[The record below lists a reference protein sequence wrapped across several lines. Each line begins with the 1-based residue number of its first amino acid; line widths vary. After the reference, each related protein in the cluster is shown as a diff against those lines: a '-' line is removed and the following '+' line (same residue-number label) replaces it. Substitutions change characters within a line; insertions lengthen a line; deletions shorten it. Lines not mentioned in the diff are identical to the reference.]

1 MWCECEISFQFERIF
16 HSPQMDSFLLTTQ
29 FVHCLISSSW
39 WWANSSHFG
48 LQDEQG
54 ETGQARTGNFDPS
67 WNRSTQFQV
76 RARLTWRPPPFRW
89 FPTVMAAAF
98 QFDPARFDPPL
109 LYSGVICYTVRI
121 ISVTATRRIRFV
133 FWCGATSVLFVVIL
147 AYRLRFK
154 WKCGVFKMRMRMRLR
169 I

>member
-39 WWANSSHFG
+39 WWENSSHFG

-54 ETGQARTGNFDPS
+54 KTGQARPGNFDPS

-76 RARLTWRPPPFRW
+76 RARLTWRPPIWLVSNRDGCCW
-89 FPTVMAAAF
+89 QV
-98 QFDPARFDPPL
+98 DPARFDPPL
-109 LYSGVICYTVRI
+109 FSVSTIVSSARI
-121 ISVTATRRIRFV
+121 ISVTATLTNSLV
-133 FWCGATSVLFVVIL
+133 CLDGALLVLSGVHFGLSASI
-147 AYRLRFK
+147 K
-154 WKCGVFKMRMRMRLR
+154 WKCGADAVRLR
-169 I
+169 IRTI